1 MWPPEYS
8 LRAYTNLAADDYHY
22 RQKSVHSGLQTYEEH
37 KTLFSTNPMYARA
50 AITACSA
57 ILADLMLANR
67 RGSWRK
73 TSIIQHEEA
82 MVFEDYITE
91 ATEESL

>member
-1 MWPPEYS
+1 
-8 LRAYTNLAADDYHY
+8 
-22 RQKSVHSGLQTYEEH
+22 
-37 KTLFSTNPMYARA
+37 MYARA